1 MRLDG
6 YDYAESGA
14 YFVTLCAEHRL
25 SLFGEVADSEMRRN
39 SAGDMILHWWQE
51 IAQKYPSIALDSV
64 VVMPN
69 HLHGILLFVGA
80 DLRVRPVGNSPSAGG
95 HAGPPLQ
102 NPSLGDAIRWFKTM
116 TTNAYIRGV
125 KDLGWRPFPGKL
137 WQRTYYDHII
147 RNTADAD
154 RIRMYIEN
162 NPASW
167 ADDENHPT
175 RIS

>member
-1 MRLDG
+1 
-6 YDYAESGA
+6 
-14 YFVTLCAEHRL
+14 
-25 SLFGEVADSEMRRN
+25 
-39 SAGDMILHWWQE
+39 
-51 IAQKYPSIALDSV
+51 
-64 VVMPN
+64 
-69 HLHGILLFVGA
+69 
-80 DLRVRPVGNSPSAGG
+80 
-95 HAGPPLQ
+95 
-102 NPSLGDAIRWFKTM
+102 M